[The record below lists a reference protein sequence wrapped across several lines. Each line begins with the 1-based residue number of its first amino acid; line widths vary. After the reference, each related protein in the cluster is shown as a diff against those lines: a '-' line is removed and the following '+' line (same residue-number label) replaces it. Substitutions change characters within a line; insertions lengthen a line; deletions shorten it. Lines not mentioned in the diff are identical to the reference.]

1 MSLGIIL
8 GLVVGKPL
16 GIWLFAWAG
25 VKLRMAELPK
35 GISLFHVASV
45 GCLAGVGFTMS
56 LFIATLAFD
65 EVALVETAKTAVL
78 AGSLLST
85 LIGLGHPA
93 IAGGAPRTGRR
104 LNPRNRTIYI

>member
-1 MSLGIIL
+1 M
-8 GLVVGKPL
+8 
-16 GIWLFAWAG
+16 
-25 VKLRMAELPK
+25 LRIAELPK

-45 GCLAGVGFTMS
+45 GCMAGIGFTMS

-85 LIGLGHPA
+85 LTGSA
-93 IAGGAPRTGRR
+93 ILLLAARPR
-104 LNPRNRTIYI
+104 LEDA